1 MTEHPEDAGVIA
13 VLLERLE
20 KRRLPRALALKEQ
33 VDRGEKLSSVDIEFL
48 NRVFKDAKHLKPLL
62 ERNPEYA
69 ELLAK
74 VFHLY
79 HEITSKAVENE
90 QAS

>member
-62 ERNPEYA
+62 ERNPKSPDMA
-69 ELLAK
+69 ASR
-74 VFHLY
+74 FHP
-79 HEITSKAVENE
+79 
-90 QAS
+90 